1 MAMLNVVQFSGGK
14 DSTAMLLMMLEK
26 NMPIDDI
33 IFCDTGKEFPQVYEH
48 IEKVNKYIGGGI
60 TVLRAKKTYD
70 YYMFEHVK
78 TRGKNKG
85 KMGYGWP
92 DMVRR
97 WCTSR
102 LKELPQKDYM
112 KGKEYLSYIGIAYDE
127 PKRHQNIPDN
137 VIHPLFDWGITE
149 KMALE
154 YCYEKGFDWGG
165 LYEHFDR
172 LSCWCCPL
180 KNKKE
185 LEIIYKDYP
194 ELWQE
199 LKDMDKRA
207 YNNFKDKGIDYYE
220 NKIIQKLRY
229 N

>member
-1 MAMLNVVQFSGGK
+1 MLNVVQFSGGK

-60 TVLRAKKTYD
+60 TVLRANKPYD

-85 KMGYGWP
+85 KIGYGWP

-137 VIHPLFDWGITE
+137 VIHPLYDLKITE

-180 KNKKE
+180 KNNKE
-185 LEIIYKDYP
+185 LEIIYKNFP

-207 YNNFKDKGIDYYE
+207 YNDFKCKGIDYYE
-220 NKIIQKLRY
+220 NKIIQKLRH

>member
-1 MAMLNVVQFSGGK
+1 MLNVVQFSGGK

-60 TVLRAKKTYD
+60 TFLRAKKPYE

-85 KMGYGWP
+85 KIGYGWP

-137 VIHPLFDWGITE
+137 VIHPLYDWKITE

-180 KNKKE
+180 KNNKE
-185 LEIIYKDYP
+185 LEIIYKNFP

-207 YNNFKDKGIDYYE
+207 YNDFKGKGIDYYE